1 MTAAVSAPAGCTWRA
16 TESSSWVSITGGASG
31 SGNGTVRYS
40 VSAYS
45 GSSARSATLTVAG
58 QPVRVTQSANTP
70 PTTPGGLRIVGSGSG

>member
-1 MTAAVSAPAGCTWRA
+1 
-16 TESSSWVSITGGASG
+16 VSITGGASG